1 MKYVDSPMLFAVRIV
16 TSIVLIFAAAILIEY
31 CRSLLVEKV
40 FYGLLREWPLKSI
53 LDISENEGDTLTDRQ
68 TDRQT
73 DRVISGKILNKLH
86 LTGCC
91 TLTC

>member
-1 MKYVDSPMLFAVRIV
+1 MA
-16 TSIVLIFAAAILIEY
+16 
-31 CRSLLVEKV
+31 
-40 FYGLLREWPLKSI
+40 GLKDNLE
-53 LDISENEGDTLTDRQ
+53 

>member
-1 MKYVDSPMLFAVRIV
+1 MA
-16 TSIVLIFAAAILIEY
+16 
-31 CRSLLVEKV
+31 
-40 FYGLLREWPLKSI
+40 GLKDNLE
-53 LDISENEGDTLTDRQ
+53 TDRQ